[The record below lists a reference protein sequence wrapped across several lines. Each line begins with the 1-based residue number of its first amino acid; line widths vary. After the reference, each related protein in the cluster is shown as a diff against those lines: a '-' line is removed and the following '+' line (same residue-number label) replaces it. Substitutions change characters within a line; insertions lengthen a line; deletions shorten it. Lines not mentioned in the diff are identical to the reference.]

1 MVTAKRRILSVVIC
15 AAMFMTCFAVMGM
28 SQRVYAASAL
38 DDLSGTWEM
47 TYYPSKKSYNYYD
60 IENMKNVTIDM
71 ATVKISKPEVVD
83 FIKKKWDSEGDT
95 YYTVRVKKAGK
106 ATITFK
112 AKEPNAGDGT
122 YVAKKIT
129 INSIKYL
136 NVVKTFKIGKKS
148 IAKKFASRDYYT
160 KMGLFNGTKTLSKQK
175 ISIKVKSGWK
185 IRRIELQHF
194 TPVTDEDGE
203 HLMYDE
209 KGSRTI
215 KNNTKVD
222 ILPHSSLF
230 IEVYNKKTKTS
241 IYALVE

>member
-1 MVTAKRRILSVVIC
+1 MKWRKSLGLLLLAVVMLFGFGAAAKAEEYVNNTPYWQSTWKTYFVKGGSYYLWLDGVASKEDVTDLKVSNKKIATAKLTE
-15 AAMFMTCFAVMGM
+15 F
-28 SQRVYAASAL
+28 
-38 DDLSGTWEM
+38 
-47 TYYPSKKSYNYYD
+47 
-60 IENMKNVTIDM
+60 
-71 ATVKISKPEVVD
+71 
-83 FIKKKWDSEGDT
+83 SEGD
-95 YYTVRVKKAGK
+95 YIVEVSPKKAGTVTVS
-106 ATITFK
+106 AK
-112 AKEPNAGDGT
+112 AKANGKT
-122 YVAKKIT
+122 YDLKTKFKFY
-129 INSIKYL
+129 KYT
-136 NVVKTFKIGKKS
+136 NPFKSFKIGKKS

>member
-112 AKEPNAGDGT
+112 AKEPNAGDET

-136 NVVKTFKIGKKS
+136 NVVKTFKIGKKNFKTKF
-148 IAKKFASRDYYT
+148 KKEGYYWQ
-160 KMGLFNGTKTLSKQK
+160 KKK
-175 ISIKVKSGWK
+175 ISGKLNVKVKKGWK
-185 IRRIELQHF
+185 IKGMWYGNYS
-194 TPVTDEDGE
+194 TGK
-203 HLMYDE
+203 E
-209 KGSRTI
+209 KKV
-215 KNNTKVD
+215 KNGKKITLKKNTYVS
-222 ILPHSSLF
+222 IW
-230 IEVYNKKTKTS
+230 VKKNGKNINYYYT
-241 IYALVE
+241 VGR